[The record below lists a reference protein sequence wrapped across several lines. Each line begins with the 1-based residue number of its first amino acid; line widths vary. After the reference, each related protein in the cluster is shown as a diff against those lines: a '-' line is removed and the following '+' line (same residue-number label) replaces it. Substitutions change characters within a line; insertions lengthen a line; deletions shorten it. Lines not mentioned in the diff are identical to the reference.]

1 MHPNPQVFNKLVL
14 GVGQLGWV
22 RRGGTERETLGLP
35 IFLHTDTEKTFYTE
49 ESTHRLSP
57 GASLPPLGGGSLPE
71 PSWGWGYSPEA
82 SSVSLD

>member
-57 GASLPPLGGGSLPE
+57 GASLPPLGVGVTPRAIVGVGLLP
-71 PSWGWGYSPEA
+71 
-82 SSVSLD
+82 